1 MLVTE
6 IIIIMLVIIPKTL
19 IMMITIDKRWTLLKE
34 DNVAEDDC
42 KAGNKYGKDD
52 GNVVE
57 KDGNDDR
64 DDVEDDGI
72 DKGDCREHPA
82 LAKLER
88 DSVNP
93 LMDRVFLILLIK
105 IIFFIIHFII
115 RPSGDLSHVLPPA
128 IPGPL

>member
-1 MLVTE
+1 M
-6 IIIIMLVIIPKTL
+6 TL
-19 IMMITIDKRWTLLKE
+19 IAMNDVNDE
-34 DNVAEDDC
+34 EDDDNVAEDDC
-42 KAGNKYGKDD
+42 KDGDKGGTPDD
-52 GNVVE
+52 DNYGNVVE
-57 KDGNDDR
+57 EDGNDDR
-64 DDVEDDGI
+64 GDAEDDGI

-105 IIFFIIHFII
+105 IIIFIIHFII
-115 RPSGDLSHVLPPA
+115 GPSGDLSHVLPPA